1 MAASLSSCTLT
12 NTTITK
18 PKWTSSIFG
27 SYSSTTTANSCSSSS
42 KRIGFF
48 LLLFFVECY
57 KYKSNFRRYLV
68 YCVDR
73 LPEQLHKS
81 HLCRHPYVNCDLP
94 SAHHAFIFI
103 WSSRFSIDRIQI
115 AAKQSMDTI
124 RFDETIEEQAMN
136 IHAFIYLSSSLF
148 LSDFSSSSDC
158 DEFVAHG
165 SAVTCLALGQ
175 KSGRVMVTGGDDAKI
190 NLWAIGKPNCI
201 MSLNG
206 HRTSIECVKFN
217 QNEDIVGAGSASVI
231 QTLTGHKTNV
241 RCLDFHPYG
250 HFLASGSFDTSIKL
264 WDYRK
269 KTCIITYKVHTK
281 DVHCLKLSPDGR
293 WLASGGNEGS
303 VMLYDIV
310 AGKMLAELKGHSSS
324 VTDVVFHPN
333 EFLLASSSSDGTVKF
348 WDLESFLQVSTTTY
362 QSDIGAIRK
371 IAFHPEGKALIASGK
386 DAMKVFG
393 WEPTHLY
400 DVAQTKWGR
409 LNDMTIMDEQII
421 AGTFS
426 TTNVSVYMVDLNTIQ
441 PFNYNNTKSNIC
453 TRDNVLRQS
462 TRRNFNFEHTSKTCK
477 QLESLES
484 SRTDDMDTMNGSDG
498 GDSLAEI
505 YNTCDYKEIFQ
516 SRRELMRTPPP
527 LDDSTP
533 NDQNLR
539 SLQFEPT
546 SLSSSTTGF
555 AVGQKPSLKSG
566 LMMAKGPTTIS
577 TPLHSVR
584 HLSESLN
591 NLNLNHRNNNIFPS
605 TPLSPIIANNSN
617 DNSTTVIKDSNI
629 ANNNHI
635 LPHST
640 SLTALN
646 QLKHVNGDGHHVT
659 TFPNITNIS
668 HNKLINTPSLISTS
682 NPLYS
687 SLYANASNSN
697 TTLSPLNHHSL
708 SVGPLSPSVHHGNS
722 ATSSSTAT
730 PTTTINKLSSTKLN
744 EKSKS
749 NNNNTSTLAT
759 TLTPNKITS
768 MVRPIINDSNRPSI
782 TSSYSSYQQKSSNS
796 ANNDDHIITGVKSLS
811 SMNHS
816 NTNDSTMIIPEI
828 RDHPAGLDFNDFLP
842 KHIQQY
848 GCDSQPFISE
858 IETINTIM
866 KGHKAA
872 KAGLDYRRKQVQ
884 IVLAMWATKDS
895 KTALEYAINLDEK
908 SIIID
913 ILNVM
918 IWKPS
923 VWNLDIALILLPCI
937 QELLQSKYESYMSVG
952 CSALALILK
961 TFSPTIKNN
970 ISAPPG
976 IGVDISREERYN
988 KCMKCY
994 NYLLSAR
1001 AFVLKR
1007 QTLQGKIGRSFR
1019 ELSILMQNLE

>member
-1 MAASLSSCTLT
+1 MSPYFTGR
-12 NTTITK
+12 N
-18 PKWTSSIFG
+18 
-27 SYSSTTTANSCSSSS
+27 
-42 KRIGFF
+42 
-48 LLLFFVECY
+48 
-57 KYKSNFRRYLV
+57 
-68 YCVDR
+68 
-73 LPEQLHKS
+73 HK
-81 HLCRHPYVNCDLP
+81 LY
-94 SAHHAFIFI
+94 
-103 WSSRFSIDRIQI
+103 
-115 AAKQSMDTI
+115 
-124 RFDETIEEQAMN
+124 
-136 IHAFIYLSSSLF
+136 
-148 LSDFSSSSDC
+148 
-158 DEFVAHG
+158 EFVAHG

-206 HRTSIECVKFN
+206 HRTSIECAKFN
-217 QNEDIVGAGSASVI
+217 QNEDIVGAGSASGAIKLWDLEAAKLI

-269 KTCIITYKVHTK
+269 KTCIITYKIHSK

-333 EFLLASSSSDGTVKF
+333 EFLLASSSSDGTIKF

-386 DAMKVFG
+386 DVMKVFG

-400 DVAQTKWGR
+400 DVAHTYWGR
-409 LNDMTIMDEQII
+409 LNDMAIMDEQIV

-426 TTNVSVYMVDLNTIQ
+426 TTNVSVYMVDLNAIQ
-441 PFNYNNTKSNIC
+441 PFNYNANKSQLC
-453 TRDNVLRQS
+453 SRDNVLRQS
-462 TRRNFNFEHTSKTCK
+462 TRRSFNFEHTSKTCK

-498 GDSLAEI
+498 IDSLAEI

-527 LDDSTP
+527 LDNNIS
-533 NDQNLR
+533 NDQNLH
-539 SLQFEPT
+539 SLQLDQT
-546 SLSSSTTGF
+546 SLSTSSTGF
-555 AVGQKPSLKSG
+555 TVGQKPSLKSN
-566 LMMAKGPTTIS
+566 LMHMARGTTSIS

-591 NLNLNHRNNNIFPS
+591 NLNLNHRNNNILPS
-605 TPLSPIIANNSN
+605 TPLSPIIANKSN
-617 DNSTTVIKDSNI
+617 DHSTSAIKDSNV

-640 SLTALN
+640 SLTGLN
-646 QLKHVNGDGHHVT
+646 QLKNANGDGHHVT
-659 TFPNITNIS
+659 TLPNISNIS
-668 HNKLINTPSLISTS
+668 HNKMIHTPSSSSSSMTMAS
-682 NPLYS
+682 NPIYS
-687 SLYANASNSN
+687 SLYTNASNNN
-697 TTLSPLNHHSL
+697 TTLSPMSHHSL
-708 SVGPLSPSVHHGNS
+708 ISPSVYGNS
-722 ATSSSTAT
+722 TTSSMTTSTT
-730 PTTTINKLSSTKLN
+730 ITTTTNKLSSSTKLN
-744 EKSKS
+744 EKSNG
-749 NNNNTSTLAT
+749 NNNNTSIIAT

-782 TSSYSSYQQKSSNS
+782 TGSYPIHQQKPSISMNV
-796 ANNDDHIITGVKSLS
+796 DDHVMTCVKSS
-811 SMNHS
+811 SSIVQISPSLKNS
-816 NTNDSTMIIPEI
+816 NIDVTTNDSTMIIPEI
-828 RDHPAGLDFNDFLP
+828 SDHPAGLDFNDFLP

-848 GCDSQPFISE
+848 GCDQQPFISE
-858 IETINTIM
+858 VETINTIM

>member
-42 KRIGFF
+42 
-48 LLLFFVECY
+48 VT
-57 KYKSNFRRYLV
+57 SSPDSDTTSSDYL
-68 YCVDR
+68 
-73 LPEQLHKS
+73 
-81 HLCRHPYVNCDLP
+81 
-94 SAHHAFIFI
+94 
-103 WSSRFSIDRIQI
+103 
-115 AAKQSMDTI
+115 
-124 RFDETIEEQAMN
+124 
-136 IHAFIYLSSSLF
+136 SLF
-148 LSDFSSSSDC
+148 LNYKRSHNNHSSSSSSMSSLMNEHFSSSPAKTDTKTSIIGTNTGTGIKSHATRSIKFNHPKITKH
-158 DEFVAHG
+158 EFVAHG

-217 QNEDIVGAGSASVI
+217 QNEDIVGAGSASGAIKLWDLEAAKLI

-516 SRRELMRTPPP
+516 SRREY
-527 LDDSTP
+527 
-533 NDQNLR
+533 QNLR